1 MTSYAQV
8 QVGLERLPQGPWIYA
23 RLMDER
29 GSHGAEDGSIVEVI
43 DGAGRFCGHGLYNSS
58 SDIRVRMLSRGR
70 RSDLDR
76 PREFLRR
83 RIAAALRLR
92 RRTLR
97 LEEVTDAFRVVHAEG
112 DDLSGLIVD
121 KLGDALVCQYHSLG
135 FWGLQE
141 DVEAILREL
150 LPATSCS
157 TGSPGRPAAAR
168 ARPGSGPVGGR
179 QADPRYVQ
187 EHGVRFLV
195 HPGASHKTGWFCD
208 QRDNRRHLAALA
220 RGRHVMDLCCHAG
233 GFSIP
238 AALAGAR
245 SVTAADLDEEPLGRA
260 ERAAAENAADV
271 TFHHA
276 DAFDVLRATVDSK
289 RRPGLLILDP
299 HKLAKGK
306 RDLEAAKV
314 KYRDLNALGI
324 AAAAPG
330 GILATF
336 SCSGAL
342 DLPAFAGV
350 VFQAARR
357 AEREVRLLETLG
369 AGPRPSAAPG
379 LRPLQLPQG
388 PRPRRRLRPRT
399 IRRNPTRT
407 VDPPTP
413 FMHTL
418 RSASVTDVSE
428 AFSSPRSR
436 ATSALSA
443 PPPDPMTLPLLVTK
457 DMWQEFDDAW
467 AELRSSGGPIDE
479 LLPALKLAGE
489 KKRAGR
495 LVPQAREHAD
505 ALVGAGRAADAALI
519 LGATLVAG
527 GNPGE
532 INEDLVK
539 ASDAA
544 WSDEEWYPIYREVTG
559 FVEGASDLR
568 KPWKKFAKLIAF
580 TEGSVCS
587 TRAAGARDAS
597 PRRARRTTSSR

>member
-43 DGAGRFCGHGLYNSS
+43 DGAGRFCGHGLFNSS

-97 LEEVTDAFRVVHAEG
+97 LEEVTDAFRIVHAEG

-135 FWGLQE
+135 FWRLRE

-150 LPATSCS
+150 LP
-157 TGSPGRPAAAR
+157 GHLVLHRFAR
-168 ARPGSGPVGGR
+168 TARRGEGLDPEADLSEGD

-369 AGPRPSAAPG
+369 AGPDHPQRPDFG
-379 LRPLQLPQG
+379 
-388 PRPRRRLRPRT
+388 
-399 IRRNPTRT
+399 
-407 VDPPTP
+407 
-413 FMHTL
+413 
-418 RSASVTDVSE
+418 
-428 AFSSPRSR
+428 RSR
-436 ATSALSA
+436 YLKG
-443 PPPDPMTLPLLVTK
+443 LV
-457 DMWQEFDDAW
+457 
-467 AELRSSGGPIDE
+467 
-479 LLPALKLAGE
+479 LA
-489 KKRAGR
+489 
-495 LVPQAREHAD
+495 VD
-505 ALVGAGRAADAALI
+505 
-519 LGATLVAG
+519 
-527 GNPGE
+527 
-532 INEDLVK
+532 
-539 ASDAA
+539 
-544 WSDEEWYPIYREVTG
+544 
-559 FVEGASDLR
+559 
-568 KPWKKFAKLIAF
+568 
-580 TEGSVCS
+580 
-587 TRAAGARDAS
+587 
-597 PRRARRTTSSR
+597 